1 MLPDDDEPEII
12 LILTGFN
19 PNIRDDLDRIA
30 RLVAAMLD
38 TGCAGEEITRR
49 LHGWRPSRNASSWP
63 PPEAPL

>member
-30 RLVAAMLD
+30 RLVAAQLD
-38 TGCAGEEITRR
+38 TDLSEVEITRR
-49 LHGWRPSRNASSWP
+49 LHGWRPREQPSSWP
-63 PPEAPL
+63 LPEAQL

>member
-1 MLPDDDEPEII
+1 MPNDDDELEIV
-12 LILTGFN
+12 LILTGFQ

-49 LHGWRPSRNASSWP
+49 LHGWRPRGQPSSWP